1 MCALTIAA
9 RGIYHSSFL
18 LKSLSAGAIIKPV
31 MNEKNNEATVEGI
44 NEARKRPGQP
54 LISWAVMLSCV
65 FLFASS
71 LNCLFLWLSYG
82 RSYDL
87 AGLVL
92 SLVLALIVYFTALD
106 SKKVASY
113 QRRLL
118 IATAALMLWALLL
131 PGVMKLAGYQI
142 F

>member
-1 MCALTIAA
+1 
-9 RGIYHSSFL
+9 
-18 LKSLSAGAIIKPV
+18 
-31 MNEKNNEATVEGI
+31 MNENINEAKTDVT

-54 LISWAVMLSCV
+54 LVSWVVMLSCV
-65 FLFASS
+65 FLFAAS

-82 RSYDL
+82 HSYDL

-106 SKKVASY
+106 AKKVASY
-113 QRRLL
+113 QRRLI
-118 IATAALMLWALLL
+118 IATAALMLWAILL